1 MQRTQSIR
9 RLLLVGAKGV
19 SQQVHA
25 RFHIVVARIPNLA
38 AFAVPVLFG
47 ALPVDVFAFGGHNDG
62 ALRIK
67 KGLNPGDSHVS
78 FNHIRAHFQKFMHSF
93 LHATVVS
100 SLGNGN
106 GSVDDEK
113 DGVRSIHTQRVILQ
127 EVGRSIVNPKTGIG
141 RHFLCLYKLQFTAQ
155 RLDQSIRTHVY
166 RPAVAPPLASATSGA
181 PPHTRVAAVMAADA
195 VRLSRIQRRRLLV
208 VETRSSG
215 LENNSPFGGPTA
227 SFTTV
232 SRQPLFFSVFKGRAG
247 VNADAP
253 AALKI
258 TKEQQ
263 ANDTKAGESIIPF

>member
-38 AFAVPVLFG
+38 AFAVPVFFG

-78 FNHIRAHFQKFMHSF
+78 FDHIWAHFQKFMHSF

-127 EVGRSIVNPKTGIG
+127 EVGRSTQ
-141 RHFLCLYKLQFTAQ
+141 HC
-155 RLDQSIRTHVY
+155 QSKHGDRMT
-166 RPAVAPPLASATSGA
+166 
-181 PPHTRVAAVMAADA
+181 
-195 VRLSRIQRRRLLV
+195 
-208 VETRSSG
+208 
-215 LENNSPFGGPTA
+215 
-227 SFTTV
+227 
-232 SRQPLFFSVFKGRAG
+232 FSVSLHTAIHC
-247 VNADAP
+247 P
-253 AALKI
+253 ASRSINQSAL
-258 TKEQQ
+258 TCTVPPWHLRWPPPRREHRP
-263 ANDTKAGESIIPF
+263 TPE